1 MLPELTFGGE
11 TVIDLYTPYAA
22 TQFFFNFWPV
32 ESFGVGETYLQW
44 DPPLFENF
52 CMSQGWSWTLLTA
65 WIDWEFKLWE
75 CDAGLFAYILSG
87 DSYECGLENYKFK
100 GHLLDAPNFN
110 DWLGL
115 SFVEKVGEF
124 LPNTCEAKRPN
135 SNVYS
140 GDVVVEEVIVI
151 DPAETTDT
159 TDASDAAA
167 LNTVW

>member
-1 MLPELTFGGE
+1 
-11 TVIDLYTPYAA
+11 
-22 TQFFFNFWPV
+22 
-32 ESFGVGETYLQW
+32 
-44 DPPLFENF
+44 
-52 CMSQGWSWTLLTA
+52 MSQGWSWTLLTA

-87 DSYECGLENYKFK
+87 DSYECGLEKYKFK

-124 LPNTCEAKRPN
+124 LPNTSEAKRPN
-135 SNVYS
+135 SNVDS

-159 TDASDAAA
+159 TDAADAAA